1 MRKIL
6 FAISLLGALT
16 LALAVSAAAP
26 ANFAG
31 TWNLDKAK
39 SQGLSPRLQGADSV
53 SWIITQT
60 DKQISIETK
69 ITGGQPPAGAPPAG
83 APTGGGSGRG
93 AGMGGPQTY
102 NLDGSETN
110 SENGAAKTTR
120 KAAWSGDGKTLEL
133 SAKTTFTGQDGTER
147 TSTSTDKLQL
157 SGDGK
162 VLTINRHSEGGR
174 GPQDST
180 LVFNK

>member
-60 DKQISIETK
+60 DRFRAAVPAASIANLISFNYMAYYHDYLAVEFGSLPHEHGLIDLLWERSPIRYANKVKTPTMLM
-69 ITGGQPPAGAPPAG
+69 TGEE
-83 APTGGGSGRG
+83 
-93 AGMGGPQTY
+93 
-102 NLDGSETN
+102 D
-110 SENGAAKTTR
+110 
-120 KAAWSGDGKTLEL
+120 W
-133 SAKTTFTGQDGTER
+133 R
-147 TSTSTDKLQL
+147 TAS
-157 SGDGK
+157 
-162 VLTINRHSEGGR
+162 
-174 GPQDST
+174 
-180 LVFNK
+180 

>member
-6 FAISLLGALT
+6 FAISVIGALT
-16 LALAVSAAAP
+16 LALAASAAAPP

-39 SQGLSPRLQGADSV
+39 SQGLSQRLQGADSV
-53 SWIITQT
+53 SWVITQT

-83 APTGGGSGRG
+83 APPGAGSGRG

-102 NLDGSETN
+102 NLDGSEIN

-120 KAAWSGDGKTLEL
+120 KTTWAGDGKTLEL
-133 SAKTTFTGQDGTER
+133 SSKTTFTGQDRTER
-147 TSTSTDKLQL
+147 TGS
-157 SGDGK
+157 
-162 VLTINRHSEGGR
+162 
-174 GPQDST
+174 
-180 LVFNK
+180 